1 MAGHHNDSCHFLM
14 KLRHALSY
22 LRMEPSAPL
31 KKQTH
36 FKGRNSYQRN
46 NAMVRSLQD
55 AGFIPFDGADADNFL
70 DVVNND
76 LQVFTP
82 DIINN
87 VDNAD
92 AGRE

>member
-1 MAGHHNDSCHFLM
+1 M
-14 KLRHALSY
+14 KLRYALSY

-55 AGFIPFDGADADNFL
+55 AGFIPFDGADAENFL
-70 DVVNND
+70 DVVDDD

-82 DIINN
+82 DFTND
-87 VDNAD
+87 VVTTDT
-92 AGRE
+92 GQE